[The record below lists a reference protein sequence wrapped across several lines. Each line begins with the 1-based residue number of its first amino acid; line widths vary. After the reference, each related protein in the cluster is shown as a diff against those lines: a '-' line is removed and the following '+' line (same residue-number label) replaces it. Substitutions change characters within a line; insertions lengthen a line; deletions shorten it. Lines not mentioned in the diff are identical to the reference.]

1 MQGLL
6 TTTPR
11 TEIVTESFAEYQSF
25 LGLNHSA
32 LKLSDIHT
40 NGCPAKALNE
50 LQSKFPSETV
60 ADSDDDD
67 AEQNSTTQALAFGSL
82 YHSYLLEPA
91 TFNESTVILD
101 AKIKSDIYELA
112 LREKSKAKGFSK
124 TLSAYKQWAETVQRE
139 GKTIVDERD
148 AQTMKQMRWNAMNVR
163 EIVALIEN
171 DEAMKERS
179 VYFGIPSTD
188 GQFVQCKARVDLF
201 ANGVLAD
208 VKTCRNAHPLDF
220 AKTISKMGYD
230 TQLAWYKMGL
240 GANGIKVWSAAIIP
254 QEKTFPYLTA
264 LYTLPNDWLDYA
276 GTEVRRIFRAFERC
290 LIRGEFPGYK
300 SCEIAPPT
308 YLEEAI
314 ANS

>member
-11 TEIVTESFAEYQSF
+11 TEIVTESFAEYQAF

-67 AEQNSTTQALAFGSL
+67 AEQTSTTQALAFGSL

-91 TFNESTVILD
+91 TFNESAVILD
-101 AKIKSDIYELA
+101 GATKQVLYAEAIA
-112 LREKSKAKGFSK
+112 EKSKAKTFTKSLA
-124 TLSAYKQWAETVQRE
+124 TYKRWAENAERE
-139 GKTIVDERD
+139 GKTVVDEREL
-148 AQTMKQMRWNAMNVR
+148 ATMSWMRKAAMEISDVR
-163 EIVALIEN
+163 ALVESP
-171 DEAMKERS
+171 DGFRERS
-179 VYFGIPSTD
+179 VYFGIPSAD

-220 AKTISKMGYD
+220 AKTISKLGYD

-276 GTEVRRIFRAFERC
+276 GGEIRRIFRAFERC
-290 LIRGEFPGYK
+290 LIKGEFPGYK